1 MLDVKKSVLLKIPST
16 EYAEMH
22 IFPKNDMNIYL
33 HMYLVMDQ
41 GSYTWYGQFITS
53 RHIQC
58 RPILDNMRT

>member
-1 MLDVKKSVLLKIPST
+1 MLDVKKSVLLKMPST

-22 IFPKNDMNIYL
+22 IFSKNDMNIYLYL

-41 GSYTWYGQFITS
+41 GLYTWFGPFITS

-58 RPILDNMRT
+58 KPI

>member
-1 MLDVKKSVLLKIPST
+1 MPST

-33 HMYLVMDQ
+33 YLHMYLVMYQ
-41 GSYTWYGQFITS
+41 GSYTWYGPFITI